1 MCIGHTLGEEI
12 LFGHGAGENNTIRR
26 SESAHANAHSCVL
39 QLNVKDFNKN
49 TPLIV
54 SCAWV
59 VNVTAANKIANSLFT
74 VSLLVC

>member
-39 QLNVKDFNKN
+39 QLNVKDFLKYKD
-49 TPLIV
+49 LIV
-54 SCAWV
+54 S
-59 VNVTAANKIANSLFT
+59 KMII
-74 VSLLVC
+74 